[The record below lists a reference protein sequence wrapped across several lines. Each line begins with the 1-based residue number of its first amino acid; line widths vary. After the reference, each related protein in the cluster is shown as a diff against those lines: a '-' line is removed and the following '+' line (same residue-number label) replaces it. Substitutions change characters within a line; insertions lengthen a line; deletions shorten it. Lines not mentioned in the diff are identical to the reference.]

1 VDARGRRRY
10 GILNLAFALLY
21 AALGYGVVPSRHIS
35 FSIGLGVTCVLL
47 GGSGVALLLGAP
59 RARALAM
66 VASVVV
72 LVACLLTLG
81 GLALSSAYLM
91 GVYDG
96 FGRGA
101 ALVCLAFA
109 ALVVELV
116 GLLPI
121 FELRFL
127 VRSPDDPRS

>member
-10 GILNLAFALLY
+10 GILNLAFAGLY
-21 AALGYGVVPSRHIS
+21 AALGYGVVPSRHLS
-35 FSIGLGVTCVLL
+35 FSIGLGIVCVLV
-47 GGSGVALLLGAP
+47 GGSGVALVVGA
-59 RARALAM
+59 RGARAIAM
-66 VASVVV
+66 VACCA
-72 LVACLLTLG
+72 LLAACLLTVG

-109 ALVVELV
+109 ALVVELT
-116 GLLPI
+116 GLLPL

-127 VRSPDDPRS
+127 VRSPGNPRS